1 MTKKIGVYVCECGN
15 NIADNVDIDRI
26 IKTISPMRNI
36 EIIEK
41 YRLLCSE
48 DGKEFLKQSIKDH
61 EITHLVVAACSP
73 KQHEHTFMNVC
84 LAAGLNPYL
93 FQMANIREQC
103 AWVTPDKEEATDKA
117 IRQITA
123 AIARVAYQEAL
134 VKRDMDVSPDV
145 LVIGGGIAGIR
156 AAQVLA
162 APDRKVYLVEKSSSL
177 GGKVKNFDKLFTKME
192 SGSALIENELRKVE
206 GDENVEVF
214 TNSEVEQILGFF
226 GNFEIKVAKKATS
239 EEREFNVGAV
249 VLATGFDLM
258 DLKDLT
264 QYGYGKLE
272 DVYTSLEF
280 EEMNVPSGSTGGK
293 IILKNG
299 KPPGSVAIIHCVGR
313 EEKGYCS
320 KVCCM
325 YSLKF
330 ARMLQDQLP
339 EVKVSQLY
347 SDLCVPGKAYQ
358 KFYEE
363 TKSLGVEFIRAEK
376 INVTQNDKAIT
387 VKYESKSG
395 SKGDLAADMV
405 ILVPA
410 MEPANDTNKFADM
423 LSIPV
428 DDEGFLAQEHQ
439 KLAPVASSVEGVFV
453 VGCAQGPKNILESIV
468 QSEAAAGKILSAL
481 VPGRKLELEV
491 KISEIS
497 ETFCTGCKT
506 CISVCPYSAIGFDD
520 FRKIAVVNEALCH
533 GCGVCAAACP
543 SGAARVKNFAFKQIY
558 QEVEA
563 LLK

>member
-1 MTKKIGVYVCECGN
+1 MAKKIGVYVCECGN
-15 NIADNVDIDRI
+15 NIVDNVDIDRV
-26 IKTISPMRNI
+26 IKTISPMRNV
-36 EIIEK
+36 EVVER

-48 DGKEFLKQSIKDH
+48 DGKKFLKQSIKDH
-61 EITHLVVAACSP
+61 QLTHLVVAACSP
-73 KQHEHTFMNVC
+73 KQHEHTFMGVC
-84 LAAGLNPYL
+84 VAAELNPYL

-134 VKRDMDVSPDV
+134 EKRDMDVSPDV
-145 LVIGGGIAGIR
+145 LVIGGGIAGMR

-177 GGKVKNFDKLFTKME
+177 GGKVKGFDKLFTKME
-192 SGSALIENELRKVE
+192 SGSALVENELRKVE
-206 GDENVEVF
+206 ADENVEVF
-214 TNSEVEQILGFF
+214 TDSEVEQILGFF
-226 GNFEIKVAKKATS
+226 GNFETKVLNKATG

-258 DLKDLT
+258 DLKELP
-264 QYGYGKLE
+264 QHGYGKVD

-280 EEMNVPSGSTGGK
+280 EEMNMAGGPTGGK
-293 IILKNG
+293 ILRKNG
-299 KPPGSVAIIHCVGR
+299 KPPASVAIIHCVGR

-330 ARMLQDQLP
+330 ARILKDKLP
-339 EVKVSQLY
+339 EVKISELY

-358 KFYEE
+358 RFYEE
-363 TKSLGVEFIRAEK
+363 TKGLGVEFVRAEK
-376 INVTQNDKAIT
+376 TSVTRNDKGIT
-387 VKYESKSG
+387 VAYEGKSSPNG
-395 SKGDLAADMV
+395 GLTADMV
-405 ILVPA
+405 ILIPA
-410 MEPANDTNKFADM
+410 MEPSNDTGRFAEI
-423 LSIPV
+423 LGIPV
-428 DDEGFLAQEHQ
+428 DNEGFLAQEHQ

-453 VGCAQGPKNILESIV
+453 VGCAQAPKNISESIV
-468 QSEAAAGKILSAL
+468 QSEAAAGKILSML

-491 KISEIS
+491 KTSEIS

-506 CISVCPYSAIGFDD
+506 CISVCPYSAIAFDD
-520 FRKIAVVNEALCH
+520 FRRIAVVNEALCH

-543 SGAARVKNFAFKQIY
+543 SGAARVKNFAFTQIY

>member
-1 MTKKIGVYVCECGN
+1 MAKKIGVYVCECGN

-41 YRLLCSE
+41 HRLLCSE

-61 EITHLVVAACSP
+61 ELTHLVVAACSP
-73 KQHEHTFMNVC
+73 KQHEHTFMSVC
-84 LAAGLNPYL
+84 VAAELNPYL

-117 IRQITA
+117 IRQIAA
-123 AIARVAYQEAL
+123 AIDRVAYQEAL
-134 VKRDMDVSPDV
+134 EKRDMDVSPDV

-156 AAQVLA
+156 ATHVLA

-177 GGKVKNFDKLFTKME
+177 GGKVKGFDKLFTNME
-192 SGSALIENELRKVE
+192 SASALIENELRNME
-206 GDENVEVF
+206 GDENIEVF
-214 TNSEVEQILGFF
+214 TDSEVEQILGFF
-226 GNFEIKVAKKATS
+226 GNFETRVVNKATS
-239 EEREFNVGAV
+239 EKRDLNVGAV

-258 DLKDLT
+258 DIKGLP
-264 QYGYGKLE
+264 QYGYGKLG

-280 EEMNVPSGSTGGK
+280 EGMNVPGGPTGGK
-293 IILKNG
+293 VLLKNG

-330 ARMLQDQLP
+330 ARMLKDKLP
-339 EVKVSQLY
+339 GVKVSQLY

-358 KFYEE
+358 KFHEE
-363 TKSLGVEFIRAEK
+363 TKGLGVEFIRAEK
-376 INVTQNDKAIT
+376 TNVTQNGKGMT
-387 VKYESKSG
+387 VKYESETG
-395 SKGDLAADMV
+395 LKGDMAVDMV

-410 MEPANDTNKFADM
+410 MEPSSDTNKFAEM
-423 LSIPV
+423 LGIPI
-428 DDEGFLAQEHQ
+428 DNEGFLAQEHQ

-453 VGCAQGPKNILESIV
+453 VGCAQGPKNISESIV
-468 QSEAAAGKILSAL
+468 QSEAAAGKILSTL

-491 KISEIS
+491 KTSEIS
-497 ETFCTGCKT
+497 EAFCTGCKT
-506 CISVCPYSAIGFDD
+506 CISVCPYSAISFDD
-520 FRKIAVVNEALCH
+520 FRKISVVNEALCH

-543 SGAARVKNFAFKQIY
+543 SGAASVKNFAFTQIY

>member
-1 MTKKIGVYVCECGN
+1 MAKKIGVYVCECGN
-15 NIADNVDIDRI
+15 NIADNVDIDKI
-26 IKTISPMRNI
+26 IKTIAPMRNI
-36 EIIEK
+36 EVIEK

-61 EITHLVVAACSP
+61 ELTHLVVAACSP
-73 KQHEHTFMNVC
+73 KQHEQTFMNVC

-134 VKRDMDVSPDV
+134 RKRDMDVSPDV

-162 APDRKVYLVEKSSSL
+162 SPDRKVYLVEKSSSL
-177 GGKVKNFDKLFTKME
+177 GGKVRSFDKLFTKME
-192 SGSALIENELRKVE
+192 SGSALIENEIRKVE
-206 GDENVEVF
+206 GDENVEIF
-214 TNSEVEQILGFF
+214 TDSEVEQILGFF
-226 GNFEIKVAKKATS
+226 GNFEIKVVKKVTS
-239 EEREFNVGAV
+239 EEQDFNIGAV

-258 DLKDLT
+258 DSKELP

-272 DVYTSLEF
+272 DVYASLEF
-280 EEMNVPSGSTGGK
+280 EEMNVSEGPTGGK
-293 IILKNG
+293 IVLKNG

-330 ARMLQDQLP
+330 ARMLRDKLP
-339 EVKVSQLY
+339 EAKVSQIY

-358 KFYEE
+358 KFCEE
-363 TKSLGVEFIRAEK
+363 TKGLGIEFVHAEK
-376 INVTQNDKAIT
+376 TNVTQNSKGIT
-387 VKYESKSG
+387 VKYESSSG
-395 SKGDLAADMV
+395 PGGDLAVDMV

-410 MEPANDTNKFADM
+410 IEPGADTNKFAEM
-423 LSIPV
+423 LGIPV
-428 DDEGFLAQEHQ
+428 DNEGFLAQEHQ
-439 KLAPVASSVEGVFV
+439 LLAPVASSVEGVFV
-453 VGCAQGPKNILESIV
+453 VGCAQGPRNISESIV
-468 QSEAAAGKILSAL
+468 QSEAAAGKILSTL

-491 KISEIS
+491 KTSEIS

-506 CISVCPYSAIGFDD
+506 CISVCPYSAISFDD
-520 FRKIAVVNEALCH
+520 SKKIAVVNEALCH

-543 SGAARVKNFAFKQIY
+543 SGAARVKNFAFTQIY

>member
-1 MTKKIGVYVCECGN
+1 MAKKIGVYVCECGS

-26 IKTISPMRNI
+26 IKTISPIRDV

-41 YRLLCSE
+41 HRLLCSE
-48 DGKEFLKQSIKDH
+48 DGKKFLEQSIKDH
-61 EITHLVVAACSP
+61 GLTHLVVAACSP

-134 VKRDMDVSPDV
+134 QKRDIDVFPDV

-156 AAQVLA
+156 ATQVLA
-162 APDRKVYLVEKSSSL
+162 SPDRKVYLVEKSSSL
-177 GGKVKNFDKLFTKME
+177 GGKVKGFDRLFTKME

-206 GDENVEVF
+206 EDENVEVF
-214 TNSEVEQILGFF
+214 TDSEVEQILGFF
-226 GNFEIKVAKKATS
+226 GNFEIKVIKKATS
-239 EEREFNVGAV
+239 EERNFNVGAV

-258 DLKDLT
+258 DMKELP
-264 QYGYGKLE
+264 QYGYGKLD
-272 DVYTSLEF
+272 DVYTSMEF
-280 EEMNVPSGSTGGK
+280 EQMNVPDGPTGGK
-293 IILKNG
+293 VLLKNG
-299 KPPGSVAIIHCVGR
+299 KAPGSVAIIHCVGR

-330 ARMLQDQLP
+330 ARMLKDKLP
-339 EVKVSQLY
+339 EVKVSELY

-363 TKSLGVEFIRAEK
+363 TKGLGVEFIRADK
-376 INVTQNDKAIT
+376 TSVTQDGKGIT
-387 VKYESKSG
+387 VKYESESG
-395 SKGDLAADMV
+395 PKGDLAADMV

-410 MEPANDTNKFADM
+410 MEPTNDTNSYAEM
-423 LSIPV
+423 LGIPV
-428 DDEGFLAQEHQ
+428 DNEGFLGQEHQ

-453 VGCAQGPKNILESIV
+453 VGCAQGPKSILESIV

-491 KISEIS
+491 KTSEIS

-506 CISVCPYSAIGFDD
+506 CISVCPYSAINFDD
-520 FRKIAVVNEALCH
+520 FRNIAVVNEALCH

-543 SGAARVKNFAFKQIY
+543 SGAARVKNFAFAQIY

>member
-1 MTKKIGVYVCECGN
+1 MAKKIGVYVCECGN

-48 DGKEFLKQSIKDH
+48 DGKEFLRQSIKDH
-61 EITHLVVAACSP
+61 ELTHLVVAACSP
-73 KQHEHTFMNVC
+73 KQHEHTFMSVC
-84 LAAGLNPYL
+84 GAAELNPYL

-117 IRQITA
+117 IRQIAA
-123 AIARVAYQEAL
+123 AIARVAYQESL
-134 VKRDMDVSPDV
+134 EKKDIDVSPDV

-162 APDRKVYLVEKSSSL
+162 SPDRKVYLVEKSSSL
-177 GGKVKNFDKLFTKME
+177 GGKVKGFDKLFTKMD
-192 SGSALIENELRKVE
+192 SGSVLIENELRKVE
-206 GDENVEVF
+206 EDENAEVF
-214 TNSEVEQILGFF
+214 TDTEVEQILGFF
-226 GNFEIKVAKKATS
+226 GNFEVKVLSKATG

-258 DLKDLT
+258 DLKGLP

-280 EEMNVPSGSTGGK
+280 EEMNIPGGSTGGK
-293 IILKNG
+293 IVLKNG
-299 KPPGSVAIIHCVGR
+299 KPPKSVAIIHCVGR

-325 YSLKF
+325 YSLKL
-330 ARMLQDQLP
+330 ARMLKAKLP
-339 EVKVSQLY
+339 EVQVAQLY

-363 TKSLGVEFIRAEK
+363 TKDLGVDFVRTEK
-376 INVTQNDKAIT
+376 TSVTRNGKGIT
-387 VKYESKSG
+387 VGYEGESAP
-395 SKGDLAADMV
+395 KGKLAVDMV

-410 MEPANDTNKFADM
+410 MEPSKDTNKFAEM
-423 LSIPV
+423 LGIPV
-428 DDEGFLAQEHQ
+428 DNEGFLGQEHQ

-453 VGCAQGPKNILESIV
+453 VGCAQGPKSILESIV
-468 QSEAAAGKILSAL
+468 QSEAAAGKILSSL
-481 VPGRKLELEV
+481 VPGRKLELET
-491 KISEIS
+491 KTSKIS

-506 CISVCPYSAIGFDD
+506 CISVCPYSAISFDD
-520 FRKIAVVNEALCH
+520 FRKISVVNEALCH

-543 SGAARVKNFAFKQIY
+543 SGAASVRNFAFTQIY

>member
-1 MTKKIGVYVCECGN
+1 MAKKIGVYVCECGN
-15 NIADNVDIDRI
+15 NIADNVDIDKI
-26 IKTISPMRNI
+26 IKTIAPMRNI
-36 EIIEK
+36 EVIEK

-61 EITHLVVAACSP
+61 ELTHLVVAACSP
-73 KQHEHTFMNVC
+73 KQHEQTFMNVC

-134 VKRDMDVSPDV
+134 RKRDMDVSPDV

-162 APDRKVYLVEKSSSL
+162 SPDRKVYLVEKSSSL
-177 GGKVKNFDKLFTKME
+177 GGKVRSFDKLFTKME
-192 SGSALIENELRKVE
+192 SGSALIENEIRKVE
-206 GDENVEVF
+206 GDEND
-214 TNSEVEQILGFF
+214 
-226 GNFEIKVAKKATS
+226 
-239 EEREFNVGAV
+239 FNIGAV

-258 DLKDLT
+258 DSKELP

-280 EEMNVPSGSTGGK
+280 EEMNVSEGPTGGK
-293 IILKNG
+293 IVLKNG
-299 KPPGSVAIIHCVGR
+299 KPPGSIAIIHCVGR

-330 ARMLQDQLP
+330 ARMLRDKLP
-339 EVKVSQLY
+339 EAKVSQIY

-363 TKSLGVEFIRAEK
+363 TKGLGIEFVHAEK
-376 INVTQNDKAIT
+376 TNVTQNSKGIT
-387 VKYESKSG
+387 VKYESSSG
-395 SKGDLAADMV
+395 PGGDLAVDMV

-410 MEPANDTNKFADM
+410 IEPGADTNKFAEM
-423 LSIPV
+423 LGIPV
-428 DDEGFLAQEHQ
+428 DNEGFLAQEHQ
-439 KLAPVASSVEGVFV
+439 LLAPVASSVEGVFV
-453 VGCAQGPKNILESIV
+453 VGCAQGPKNISESIV
-468 QSEAAAGKILSAL
+468 QSEAAAGKILSTL

-491 KISEIS
+491 KTSEIS

-506 CISVCPYSAIGFDD
+506 CISVCPYSAISFDD
-520 FRKIAVVNEALCH
+520 SKKIAAVNEALCH

-543 SGAARVKNFAFKQIY
+543 SGAARVKNFAFTQIY

>member
-1 MTKKIGVYVCECGN
+1 MARKIGVYVCECGN

-26 IKTISPMRNI
+26 IKTFSPMRNI

-41 YRLLCSE
+41 HRLLCSE

-61 EITHLVVAACSP
+61 ELTHLVVAACSP
-73 KQHEHTFMNVC
+73 KQHEHTFMSVC
-84 LAAGLNPYL
+84 VAAGLNPYL

-117 IRQITA
+117 IRQIAA

-134 VKRDMDVSPDV
+134 EKRDMDVSPDV
-145 LVIGGGIAGIR
+145 LVVGGGIAGIR
-156 AAQVLA
+156 ATQVLA
-162 APDRKVYLVEKSSSL
+162 SPDRKVYLVEKNSSL
-177 GGKVKNFDKLFTKME
+177 GGKVKGFDKLFTKME
-192 SGSALIENELRKVE
+192 SGSALIKNELTSVE
-206 GDENVEVF
+206 GDANVEIF
-214 TNSEVEQILGFF
+214 TDSEVEQILGFF
-226 GNFEIKVAKKATS
+226 GNFEIKVVKKATS
-239 EEREFNVGAV
+239 EERNFNVGAV

-258 DLKDLT
+258 DLKGLP
-264 QYGYGKLE
+264 QYGYGKLD

-280 EEMNVPSGSTGGK
+280 EEMNVPGGPTGGK
-293 IILKNG
+293 ILLKNG

-330 ARMLQDQLP
+330 ARMLKDKFP

-347 SDLCVPGKAYQ
+347 SDLCIPGKAYQ

-363 TKSLGVEFIRAEK
+363 TKGLGVEFIRADK
-376 INVTQNDKAIT
+376 TNVTQNGKGIT
-387 VKYESKSG
+387 VKCESKSG
-395 SKGDLAADMV
+395 PKRDLAADMV

-410 MEPANDTNKFADM
+410 MEPGNDANRFAEM
-423 LSIPV
+423 LGIPV
-428 DDEGFLAQEHQ
+428 DNEGFLAQEHQ
-439 KLAPVASSVEGVFV
+439 KLAPVASSVEGIFV
-453 VGCAQGPKNILESIV
+453 VGCVQGPKNISESIV
-468 QSEAAAGKILSAL
+468 QSEAAAGKILSSL

-491 KISEIS
+491 KTSKISEI
-497 ETFCTGCKT
+497 FCTGCKT
-506 CISVCPYSAIGFDD
+506 CISVCPYSAISFDD
-520 FRKIAVVNEALCH
+520 FRKISVVNEALCH

-543 SGAARVKNFAFKQIY
+543 SGAASVKNFAFTQIY

>member
-1 MTKKIGVYVCECGN
+1 MAKKIGVYVCECGN
-15 NIADNVDIDRI
+15 NIVDNVDIDRV
-26 IKTISPMRNI
+26 IKTISPMRNV
-36 EIIEK
+36 EVVER

-48 DGKEFLKQSIKDH
+48 DGKKFLKQSIKDH
-61 EITHLVVAACSP
+61 QLTHLVVAACSP
-73 KQHEHTFMNVC
+73 KQHEHTFMSVC
-84 LAAGLNPYL
+84 LAAELNPYL

-134 VKRDMDVSPDV
+134 EKGDMDVSPDV
-145 LVIGGGIAGIR
+145 LVIGGGIAGMR

-177 GGKVKNFDKLFTKME
+177 GGKVKGFDKLFTKME
-192 SGSALIENELRKVE
+192 SGSALVENELRKVE
-206 GDENVEVF
+206 ADENVEVF
-214 TNSEVEQILGFF
+214 TESEVEQILGFF
-226 GNFEIKVAKKATS
+226 GNFETKVSNKATG

-258 DLKDLT
+258 DLKELP
-264 QYGYGKLE
+264 QHGYGKVD

-280 EEMNVPSGSTGGK
+280 EEMNMAGGPTGGK
-293 IILKNG
+293 ILRKNG
-299 KPPGSVAIIHCVGR
+299 KPPASVAIIHCVGR

-330 ARMLQDQLP
+330 ARMLKDKLP
-339 EVKVSQLY
+339 EVKISELY

-358 KFYEE
+358 RFYEE
-363 TKSLGVEFIRAEK
+363 TKGLGVEFVRAEK
-376 INVTQNDKAIT
+376 TSVTRNDKGIT
-387 VKYESKSG
+387 VAYEGKSSPNG
-395 SKGDLAADMV
+395 GLTADMV
-405 ILVPA
+405 ILIPA
-410 MEPANDTNKFADM
+410 MEPSNDTGRFAEI
-423 LSIPV
+423 LGIPV
-428 DDEGFLAQEHQ
+428 DNEGFLAQEHQ

-453 VGCAQGPKNILESIV
+453 VGCAQAPKNISESIV
-468 QSEAAAGKILSAL
+468 QSEAAAGKILSML

-491 KISEIS
+491 KTSEIS

-506 CISVCPYSAIGFDD
+506 CISVCPYSAIAFDD
-520 FRKIAVVNEALCH
+520 FRRIAVVNEALCH

-543 SGAARVKNFAFKQIY
+543 SGAARVKNFAFTQIY

>member
-1 MTKKIGVYVCECGN
+1 MAKKIGVYVCECGN

-26 IKTISPMRNI
+26 IKTISPMRNV
-36 EIIEK
+36 EFVEK
-41 YRLLCSE
+41 HRLLCSE
-48 DGKEFLKQSIKDH
+48 DGKEFLKKSIKDH
-61 EITHLVVAACSP
+61 ELTHLVVAACSP
-73 KQHEHTFMNVC
+73 KQHEHTFMSVC
-84 LAAGLNPYL
+84 VAADLNPYL

-123 AIARVAYQEAL
+123 AIARVAYQESL
-134 VKRDMDVSPDV
+134 EKRDMDVSPDV

-177 GGKVKNFDKLFTKME
+177 GGNVKSFDKLFTKME
-192 SGSALIENELRKVE
+192 SGSALIENELKKVE

-214 TNSEVEQILGFF
+214 TDSEVEQILGFF
-226 GNFEIKVAKKATS
+226 GNFEVKVINKATS
-239 EEREFNVGAV
+239 EERDFNVGAV

-258 DLKDLT
+258 DPKGLS
-264 QYGYGKLE
+264 QYGYGKFE

-280 EEMNVPSGSTGGK
+280 EEMSVPSGSTSGK

-330 ARMLQDQLP
+330 ARMLKDKLP

-347 SDLCVPGKAYQ
+347 SDLCIPGKAYQ

-363 TKSLGVEFIRAEK
+363 TKGLGVEFIRSDK
-376 INVTQNDKAIT
+376 TNVTQNGKRIN

-395 SKGDLAADMV
+395 PKGDLIADMV

-410 MEPANDTNKFADM
+410 MEPGIDTNKFADM
-423 LSIPV
+423 LGISV
-428 DDEGFLAQEHQ
+428 DNEGFLTQEHQ

-453 VGCAQGPKNILESIV
+453 VGCAQGPKNISESIV

-491 KISEIS
+491 K
-497 ETFCTGCKT
+497 T
-506 CISVCPYSAIGFDD
+506 
-520 FRKIAVVNEALCH
+520 
-533 GCGVCAAACP
+533 
-543 SGAARVKNFAFKQIY
+543 
-558 QEVEA
+558 
-563 LLK
+563 

>member
-1 MTKKIGVYVCECGN
+1 MAKKIGVYVCECGN

-26 IKTISPMRNI
+26 IKTISPIRDV
-36 EIIEK
+36 EIMEK
-41 YRLLCSE
+41 HRLLCSE
-48 DGKEFLKQSIKDH
+48 DGKEFLKQSIRDH
-61 EITHLVVAACSP
+61 AITHLVVAACSP

-93 FQMANIREQC
+93 FQMANIREQV

-134 VKRDMDVSPDV
+134 EKRDIDVSPDV

-156 AAQVLA
+156 ATQVLA
-162 APDRKVYLVEKSSSL
+162 SPDRKVYLVEKSPSL
-177 GGKVKNFDKLFTKME
+177 GGKVKGFDKLFSRME
-192 SGSALIENELRKVE
+192 SGSALIENQLREVE
-206 GDENVEVF
+206 EDENVEVF
-214 TNSEVEQILGFF
+214 SDSEVEQILGFF
-226 GNFEIKVAKKATS
+226 GNFEIKVANRATS
-239 EEREFNVGAV
+239 EVRDFSVGAV

-258 DLKDLT
+258 DIKGLP
-264 QYGYGKLE
+264 QYGYGKLD

-280 EEMNVPSGSTGGK
+280 EQMNIPDGPTEGK
-293 IILKNG
+293 ILLKDG
-299 KPPGSVAIIHCVGR
+299 KPPASVAIIHCVGR

-330 ARMLQDQLP
+330 ARMLKDKLP
-339 EVKVSQLY
+339 EVKVSELY
-347 SDLCVPGKAYQ
+347 SDLCIPGKTYQ

-363 TKSLGVEFIRAEK
+363 AKGSGVEFIRADK
-376 INVTQNDKAIT
+376 TSVTRDGKGIT
-387 VKYESKSG
+387 VKYENESG
-395 SKGDLAADMV
+395 PKGDVAADMV

-410 MEPANDTNKFADM
+410 MEPGSDTNRFAEM
-423 LSIPV
+423 LGIPV
-428 DDEGFLAQEHQ
+428 DNEGFLGQEHQ
-439 KLAPVASSVEGVFV
+439 KLAPIASSVEGVFV
-453 VGCAQGPKNILESIV
+453 IGCAQGPKSILESVV

-481 VPGRKLELEV
+481 APGRKLELEV
-491 KISEIS
+491 KTSEIS

-506 CISVCPYSAIGFDD
+506 CISVCPYSAINFDD
-520 FRKIAVVNEALCH
+520 FRNIAVVNEALCH

-543 SGAARVKNFAFKQIY
+543 SGAARVKNFAFTQIY

>member
-1 MTKKIGVYVCECGN
+1 MAKKIGVYVCECGN
-15 NIADNVDIDRI
+15 NIADNVDIDRVV
-26 IKTISPMRNI
+26 KAVSPLRDVAVV
-36 EIIEK
+36 EK

-48 DGKEFLKQSIKDH
+48 DGKKFLEQSIRDH
-61 EITHLVVAACSP
+61 ELTHLVVAACSP
-73 KQHEHTFMNVC
+73 KQHEHTFMSVC
-84 LAAGLNPYL
+84 VAAEFNPYL

-123 AIARVAYQEAL
+123 AIARVAYQESL
-134 VKRDMDVSPDV
+134 EKKDIDVSPDV
-145 LVIGGGIAGIR
+145 LVIGGGVAGIR

-162 APDRKVYLVEKSSSL
+162 SPDRKIYLVEKSSSL
-177 GGKVKNFDKLFTKME
+177 GGKVRGFDKLFTKME

-214 TNSEVEQILGFF
+214 TDSEVEQILGFF
-226 GNFEIKVAKKATS
+226 GNFEVKVANRATS
-239 EEREFNVGAV
+239 EEQDFSVGAV

-258 DLKDLT
+258 DIKGLT

-280 EEMNVPSGSTGGK
+280 EEMSLPGGSTGGK
-293 IILKNG
+293 MLLRNG
-299 KPPGSVAIIHCVGR
+299 KPPKSVAIIHCVGR

-325 YSLKF
+325 SSLKL
-330 ARMLQDQLP
+330 ARMLKDRLP
-339 EVKVSQLY
+339 QVKVAQLY
-347 SDLCVPGKAYQ
+347 SDLCVPGKTYQ
-358 KFYEE
+358 KFFEE
-363 TKSLGVEFIRAEK
+363 TKDLGVDFVRAEK
-376 INVTQNDKAIT
+376 TSVTGNGKGIT
-387 VKYESKSG
+387 VEYESKSAP
-395 SKGDLAADMV
+395 KGKLAVDMV

-410 MEPANDTNKFADM
+410 MEPSKDTNRFAEM
-423 LSIPV
+423 LGIPV
-428 DDEGFLAQEHQ
+428 DNEGFLGQEHQ

-453 VGCAQGPKNILESIV
+453 VGCAQGPKSILESIV
-468 QSEAAAGKILSAL
+468 QAEAAAGKILSSL
-481 VPGRKLELEV
+481 VPGRKLELET
-491 KISEIS
+491 KTSIIS

-506 CISVCPYSAIGFDD
+506 CISVCPYSAITFDD
-520 FRKIAVVNEALCH
+520 FRKISVVNEALCH

-543 SGAARVKNFAFKQIY
+543 SGAARVKNFAFAQIY

>member
-1 MTKKIGVYVCECGN
+1 MAKKIGVYVCECGN

-26 IKTISPMRNI
+26 IKTISPMRNVAV
-36 EIIEK
+36 IEK

-48 DGKEFLKQSIKDH
+48 DGKKFLEQSIKDH
-61 EITHLVVAACSP
+61 ELTHLVVAACSP
-73 KQHEHTFMNVC
+73 KQHEHTFMSVC
-84 LAAGLNPYL
+84 VAAELNPYL

-134 VKRDMDVSPDV
+134 EKRDIDVSPDV

-162 APDRKVYLVEKSSSL
+162 SPDRKIYLVEKSSSL
-177 GGKVKNFDKLFTKME
+177 GGKVKSFDKLFTRME
-192 SGSALIENELRKVE
+192 SGSVLIENELREVE
-206 GDENVEVF
+206 RDENVEVF
-214 TNSEVEQILGFF
+214 TESEVEQILGFF
-226 GNFEIKVAKKATS
+226 GNFEIKVRKKATN

-258 DLKDLT
+258 DIKGVP
-264 QYGYGKLE
+264 QYGYGKLD

-280 EEMNVPSGSTGGK
+280 EEMNVPDGPTGGK
-293 IILKNG
+293 ILLKNG
-299 KPPGSVAIIHCVGR
+299 KPPECVAIIHCVGR

-330 ARMLQDQLP
+330 ARMLKDKLP
-339 EVKVSQLY
+339 EVRVSELY

-358 KFYEE
+358 RFYEE
-363 TKSLGVEFIRAEK
+363 TKGLGVEFIRAEK
-376 INVTQNDKAIT
+376 TDVTQNGKGIT
-387 VKYESKSG
+387 VKYESTSG
-395 SKGDLAADMV
+395 PKGDLTADMV

-410 MEPANDTNKFADM
+410 MELSNDTNNFAEM
-423 LSIPV
+423 LGIPV
-428 DDEGFLAQEHQ
+428 DNEGFLAQEHQ

-453 VGCAQGPKNILESIV
+453 VGCAQGPKSILESIV

-491 KISEIS
+491 KTSEIS

-506 CISVCPYSAIGFDD
+506 CISVCPYSAISFDD
-520 FRKIAVVNEALCH
+520 SRNIAVVNEALCH

-543 SGAARVKNFAFKQIY
+543 SGAARVKNFAFAQIY

>member
-1 MTKKIGVYVCECGN
+1 MAKKIGVYVCECGN

-36 EIIEK
+36 EVIEK

-48 DGKEFLKQSIKDH
+48 DGKEFLKQSIKDN
-61 EITHLVVAACSP
+61 ELTHLVVAACSP
-73 KQHEHTFMNVC
+73 KQHEQTFMNVC

-134 VKRDMDVSPDV
+134 GKRDIDVSPDV

-162 APDRKVYLVEKSSSL
+162 SPDRKVYLVEKSSSL
-177 GGKVKNFDKLFTKME
+177 GGKVKSFDKLFTKME
-192 SGSALIENELRKVE
+192 SGSALIDKELRKVE
-206 GDENVEVF
+206 KDENVEVF
-214 TNSEVEQILGFF
+214 TDSEVEQILGFF
-226 GNFEIKVAKKATS
+226 GNFEIKVVKEATG

-258 DLKDLT
+258 DLKALP
-264 QYGYGKLE
+264 QYGYDKLQ
-272 DVYTSLEF
+272 DVYTSIEF
-280 EEMNVPSGSTGGK
+280 EEMNVPGGPTSGK
-293 IILKNG
+293 ILLKNG

-330 ARMLQDQLP
+330 ARMLQDRLP
-339 EVKVSQLY
+339 EAKVSQIY
-347 SDLCVPGKAYQ
+347 SDLCIPGKAYQ
-358 KFYEE
+358 KFYDE
-363 TKSLGVEFIRAEK
+363 TKGLGVEFIHGEK
-376 INVTQNDKAIT
+376 INITQNGKGIT
-387 VKYESKSG
+387 VKYESNSG
-395 SKGDLAADMV
+395 QGIDLAVDMV

-410 MEPANDTNKFADM
+410 MEPGNDTNRFAEM
-423 LSIPV
+423 LGIPV
-428 DDEGFLAQEHQ
+428 DNEGFLAQEHQ
-439 KLAPVASSVEGVFV
+439 LLAPVASSVEGVFV
-453 VGCAQGPKNILESIV
+453 VGCTQGPKNISESIV
-468 QSEAAAGKILSAL
+468 QSEAAAGKILSTL

-491 KISEIS
+491 KTSEIS

-506 CISVCPYSAIGFDD
+506 CISVCPYSAINFDNS
-520 FRKIAVVNEALCH
+520 RKIAVVNEALCH

-543 SGAARVKNFAFKQIY
+543 SGAARVKNFAFTQIY

>member
-1 MTKKIGVYVCECGN
+1 MAKKIGVYVCECGN

-41 YRLLCSE
+41 HRLLCSE
-48 DGKEFLKQSIKDH
+48 GGKEFLKQSIKDQ
-61 EITHLVVAACSP
+61 ELTHLVVAACSP
-73 KQHEHTFMNVC
+73 KQHEHTFMSVC
-84 LAAGLNPYL
+84 VAAELNPYL

-117 IRQITA
+117 IRQIAA

-134 VKRDMDVSPDV
+134 EKRDMDVSPDV
-145 LVIGGGIAGIR
+145 LIIGGGIAGIR
-156 AAQVLA
+156 ATHVLA

-177 GGKVKNFDKLFTKME
+177 GGKVKVFDKLFTKME
-192 SGSALIENELRKVE
+192 SASALIENELRNME
-206 GDENVEVF
+206 GDENIEVF
-214 TNSEVEQILGFF
+214 TDSEVEQILGFF
-226 GNFEIKVAKKATS
+226 GNFETRVVNKATS
-239 EEREFNVGAV
+239 EERDLNVGAV

-258 DLKDLT
+258 DIKGLP

-280 EEMNVPSGSTGGK
+280 EEMNVPGGPTGGK
-293 IILKNG
+293 VLLKNG
-299 KPPGSVAIIHCVGR
+299 NPPKSVAIIHCVGR

-330 ARMLQDQLP
+330 ARMLKDKLP
-339 EVKVSQLY
+339 GVKVSQLY
-347 SDLCVPGKAYQ
+347 LDLCIPGKTYQ
-358 KFYEE
+358 KFHEE
-363 TKSLGVEFIRAEK
+363 TKGLGVEFIRAEK
-376 INVTQNDKAIT
+376 TNVTQNGKGMT
-387 VKYESKSG
+387 VKYESETG
-395 SKGDLAADMV
+395 SKGDLAVDMV

-410 MEPANDTNKFADM
+410 MEPSSDTNKFAEM
-423 LSIPV
+423 LGIPI
-428 DDEGFLAQEHQ
+428 DNEGFLAQEHQ

-453 VGCAQGPKNILESIV
+453 VGCAQGPKNISESIV
-468 QSEAAAGKILSAL
+468 QSEAAAGKILSTL

-491 KISEIS
+491 KTSEIS

-506 CISVCPYSAIGFDD
+506 CISVCPYSAISFDD
-520 FRKIAVVNEALCH
+520 FRKISVVNEALCH

-543 SGAARVKNFAFKQIY
+543 SGAASVKNFAFTQIY

>member
-1 MTKKIGVYVCECGN
+1 MTKRIGVYVCECGN

-26 IKTISPMRNI
+26 IKTISPMRDV
-36 EIIEK
+36 EVIEK

-61 EITHLVVAACSP
+61 ELTHLVVAACSP
-73 KQHEHTFMNVC
+73 KQHEHTFMSVC
-84 LAAGLNPYL
+84 VAAGLNPYL

-134 VKRDMDVSPDV
+134 ERKDMDVSPDV
-145 LVIGGGIAGIR
+145 LVIGGGISGIR
-156 AAQVLA
+156 ATQVLA
-162 APDRKVYLVEKSSSL
+162 APDRKVYLVEKSPSL
-177 GGKVKNFDKLFTKME
+177 GGKAKNFDKLFTKME

-206 GDENVEVF
+206 GDENIEVF
-214 TNSEVEQILGFF
+214 INSEVEQILGFF
-226 GNFEIKVAKKATS
+226 GNFEIKVVSKATS
-239 EEREFNVGAV
+239 EERDLNVGAV
-249 VLATGFDLM
+249 ILATGFDLM
-258 DLKDLT
+258 DISGLP
-264 QYGYGKLE
+264 QYGYGKLD

-280 EEMNVPSGSTGGK
+280 EEMNIPRGPTGGK
-293 IILKNG
+293 ILLKNG

-313 EEKGYCS
+313 EEKAYCS

-330 ARMLQDQLP
+330 ARMLKDKLP
-339 EVKVSQLY
+339 DAKVSQLY

-363 TKSLGVEFIRAEK
+363 TESLGVEFIRTEK
-376 INVTQNDKAIT
+376 TSITQSDKGIT
-387 VKYESKSG
+387 VQYESNSG
-395 SKGDLAADMV
+395 PKGDLAADMV

-410 MEPANDTNKFADM
+410 MEPANDANKFAEM
-423 LSIPV
+423 LNIPV

-468 QSEAAAGKILSAL
+468 QSEAAAGKILSTL

-563 LLK
+563 LLR

>member
-1 MTKKIGVYVCECGN
+1 MAKKIGVYICECGN

-36 EIIEK
+36 EVIEK

-48 DGKEFLKQSIKDH
+48 DGKKFLEQSIKDH
-61 EITHLVVAACSP
+61 ELTHLVVAACSP
-73 KQHEHTFMNVC
+73 KQHEHTFMGVC
-84 LAAGLNPYL
+84 VAAELNPYL
-93 FQMANIREQC
+93 FQLANIREQC

-134 VKRDMDVSPDV
+134 EKRDIDVSPDV
-145 LVIGGGIAGIR
+145 LVIGGGVAGSR

-162 APDRKVYLVEKSSSL
+162 SPDRKVYLVEKNSSL
-177 GGKVKNFDKLFTKME
+177 GGKVKGFDKLFAKME

-206 GDENVEVF
+206 EDGNVEIF
-214 TNSEVEQILGFF
+214 TDSEVEQILGFF
-226 GNFEIKVAKKATS
+226 GNFEVKVLSKATG
-239 EEREFNVGAV
+239 EGREFNVGAV
-249 VLATGFDLM
+249 VLATGFNLM
-258 DLKDLT
+258 DVKGLP
-264 QYGYGKLE
+264 QYGYGKLD

-280 EEMNVPSGSTGGK
+280 EEMNVSDGPTGGK
-293 IILKNG
+293 ILLKDG
-299 KPPGSVAIIHCVGR
+299 KAPGSVAIIHCVGR

-330 ARMLQDQLP
+330 ARMLKDKLP
-339 EVKVSQLY
+339 KARVSELY
-347 SDLCVPGKAYQ
+347 SDLCIPGKTYQ

-363 TKSLGVEFIRAEK
+363 TERLGVEFIRAERT
-376 INVTQNDKAIT
+376 NVTGDGKGMT
-387 VKYESKSG
+387 VRYDSETG
-395 SKGDLAADMV
+395 LKGNLAVDMV
-405 ILVPA
+405 ILIPA
-410 MEPANDTNKFADM
+410 MEPSSDASEFARM
-423 LSIPV
+423 LSIPI
-428 DDEGFLAQEHQ
+428 DNEGFLAQEHQ

-453 VGCAQGPKNILESIV
+453 VGCAQGPKSILESIV
-468 QSEAAAGKILSAL
+468 QAEAAAGKILSAL

-491 KISEIS
+491 KTSEIS

-506 CISVCPYSAIGFDD
+506 CISVCPYSAIDFDD
-520 FRKIAVVNEALCH
+520 SRNVAVVNEALCH

-543 SGAARVKNFAFKQIY
+543 SGAATVKNFAFTQIY

>member
-1 MTKKIGVYVCECGN
+1 MAKKIGVYVCECGN
-15 NIADNVDIDRI
+15 NIADNVDIDRV
-26 IKTISPMRNI
+26 IKALASLRDVTVV
-36 EIIEK
+36 EK

-48 DGKEFLKQSIKDH
+48 DGKEFLKQSIKEH
-61 EITHLVVAACSP
+61 ELTHLVVAACSP
-73 KQHEHTFMNVC
+73 KQHEHTFMSVC

-93 FQMANIREQC
+93 FQMANIREQV

-117 IRQITA
+117 IRQIAA

-134 VKRDMDVSPDV
+134 EKRDMDVSPDV

-162 APDRKVYLVEKSSSL
+162 SPDRRVYLVEKSSSL
-177 GGKVKNFDKLFTKME
+177 GGKVKGFDKLFTKME

-206 GDENVEVF
+206 EDKNVEVF
-214 TNSEVEQILGFF
+214 TDSEVEQILGFF
-226 GNFEIKVAKKATS
+226 GNFEIKVVKKATN
-239 EEREFNVGAV
+239 EERDFNVGAV

-258 DLKDLT
+258 DLKKLP
-264 QYGYGKLE
+264 QYGYGKL
-272 DVYTSLEF
+272 DNVYTSLEF
-280 EEMNVPSGSTGGK
+280 EEMNAPSGK
-293 IILKNG
+293 LLLKNG
-299 KPPGSVAIIHCVGR
+299 KPPESVAIIHCVGR
-313 EEKGYCS
+313 EDKGYCS

-330 ARMLQDQLP
+330 ARMLKDKLP
-339 EVKVSQLY
+339 EVKVSELY

-363 TKSLGVEFIRAEK
+363 TKGLGVEFIRADK
-376 INVTQNDKAIT
+376 TNITQNGKGIT

-395 SKGDLAADMV
+395 SKGDLAVDMV
-405 ILVPA
+405 ILIPA
-410 MEPANDTNKFADM
+410 MEPSSDINRFAEM
-423 LSIPV
+423 LGISV
-428 DDEGFLAQEHQ
+428 DNEGFLAQEHQ

-491 KISEIS
+491 KTSEIS
-497 ETFCTGCKT
+497 EAFCTGCKT
-506 CISVCPYSAIGFDD
+506 CISVCPYSAISFDD

-543 SGAARVKNFAFKQIY
+543 SGAARVKNFAFTHIY